1 MEWAW
6 ITFQFPTSVS
16 HLVLEELRDT
26 VAGACSGVFGRMLA
40 WVHLLNPTTLMRL
53 NQRISWSSM
62 WVAKHSSCQN
72 LLSTWMHEQRKEVE
86 RAVATSGEYRIV
98 SHYSNL
104 ACLGYKSSK
113 ICSHTVAAVLKNG
126 TLRFYSMVPNNEMYK
141 INFYKAVREWQTNHC
156 WPEAKA

>member
-26 VAGACSGVFGRMLA
+26 VAGARSGVFGRMLA
-40 WVHLLNPTTLMRL
+40 CVHLLNPTTLMRL

-113 ICSHTVAAVLKNG
+113 ITKLSESGKLTTAGQKPKRKGAPKSPKRC
-126 TLRFYSMVPNNEMYK
+126 RIY
-141 INFYKAVREWQTNHC
+141 
-156 WPEAKA
+156 